1 MSAQHSQFLKLIEN
15 IFSVFEVNLKHRL
28 SPVQSRLDD
37 RETALAAGHSGL
49 ITWRSTITEDLAR
62 QAVPAVT
69 KEKVCAA
76 YRHAN
81 TYFGDCLAREDFMAE

>member
-1 MSAQHSQFLKLIEN
+1 M
-15 IFSVFEVNLKHRL
+15 FSVFEVDLKQRL

-37 RETALAAGHSGL
+37 REAALAAGHSGL

-69 KEKVCAA
+69 EEKVCAA

-81 TYFGDCLAREDFMAE
+81 TYLGACLAREDIIAE

>member
-1 MSAQHSQFLKLIEN
+1 MSVQHSQFLKLIEN

-69 KEKVCAA
+69 KEVCAA

-81 TYFGDCLAREDFMAE
+81 TCFGDFLAREDFMAE